1 MIRRDLKLIQRVRL
15 TLHAA
20 GSVEEEAIN
29 GDLPLAEVIAAFSDS
44 SYNLMNFNRG
54 LVIIIK
60 KSLIVLQSP
69 LSLT

>member
-1 MIRRDLKLIQRVRL
+1 VRL

-20 GSVEEEAIN
+20 GSAEEEAIN